1 YVAYG
6 VQAKWLQGRSPERRE
21 QRVGS
26 NYAIVLRGDQSH
38 ARIHEFL
45 LRIEH
50 VERGSLSDPRLFS
63 HTVEGDF
70 GGVHLRGGCLDLRL
84 GGVQLAPALHHR
96 SPRLIAIDINI
107 EALLAKCFLVLANG
121 GIFSAA
127 LIKRDREL
135 SQNGDVGR
143 PKFLRY
149 RLVTLSIGSS
159 EPKIRIKRGLA
170 DFHRELG
177 NVNAVHRRQYR
188 RTLGLAS
195 GNCSRQRRWGQPIDR
210 CAWRKPAR
218 IDPDD
223 SAANRPRREWI
234 RLRLA

>member
-1 YVAYG
+1 M
-6 VQAKWLQGRSPERRE
+6 
-21 QRVGS
+21 
-26 NYAIVLRGDQSH
+26 
-38 ARIHEFL
+38 
-45 LRIEH
+45 
-50 VERGSLSDPRLFS
+50 
-63 HTVEGDF
+63 
-70 GGVHLRGGCLDLRL
+70 
-84 GGVQLAPALHHR
+84 
-96 SPRLIAIDINI
+96 
-107 EALLAKCFLVLANG
+107 LAKCFLVLANS

-127 LIKRDREL
+127 LIKRDGEL

-149 RLVTLSIGSS
+149 RLVTLRIGSS

-188 RTLGLAS
+188 RTLRLAS

-223 SAANRPRREWI
+223 SAVI
-234 RLRLA
+234 RLRSDVIRLCLKKLRTSCSEARFGLRDVSARHFADIEPVTRLFQSLGKHFDVAAMRRLRSRIAWSRIKFM